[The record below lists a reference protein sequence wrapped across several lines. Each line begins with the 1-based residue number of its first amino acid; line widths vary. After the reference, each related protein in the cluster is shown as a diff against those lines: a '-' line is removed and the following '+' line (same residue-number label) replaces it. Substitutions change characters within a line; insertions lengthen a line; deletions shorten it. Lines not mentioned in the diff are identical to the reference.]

1 MQSLQAGQFSHAYV
15 LKAAVRHAQSTEFA
29 MGDDLATTAQEAAD
43 LHTANL

>member
-29 MGDDLATTAQEAAD
+29 MGDDLVTTAHEAAELD
-43 LHTANL
+43 ATNL